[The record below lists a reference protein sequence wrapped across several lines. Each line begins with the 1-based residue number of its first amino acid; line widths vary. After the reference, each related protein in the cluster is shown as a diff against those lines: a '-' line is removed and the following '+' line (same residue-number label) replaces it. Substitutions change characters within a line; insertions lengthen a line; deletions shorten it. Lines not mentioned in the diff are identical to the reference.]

1 MQVSKVKPQK
11 GVFLLLGLLL
21 SISFLIMSI
30 PKTWQEATQKNEEGE
45 LSLSKSW
52 AESVGKKVEQHQQ
65 HELYML
71 VATRDGNYLCKHCLS
86 AQFFLRAGEVYRYGT
101 TGLGQDGRGYSDEWL
116 NRYQLNYITISN
128 GDLATIKIQEAVLIG
143 NYVLLP
149 ENTSRPLQSTLE
161 AKPYWY
167 RLVLPPGNNSLD

>member
-1 MQVSKVKPQK
+1 MQAAKTRSSK
-11 GVFLLLGLLL
+11 GLFIFLGLLI
-21 SISFLIMSI
+21 SILIMSI
-30 PKTWQEATQKNEEGE
+30 PKSWQEATEENEKGE

-71 VATRDGNYLCKHCLS
+71 VATRDGNYLCQHCS
-86 AQFFLRAGEVYRYGT
+86 TTQFFLKAGEVYRYGT
-101 TGLGQDGRGYSDEWL
+101 TGLGQQGRGYTESWV
-116 NRYQLNYITISN
+116 NRHQLNYYHLAT
-128 GDLATIKIQEAVLIG
+128 GDVATIKSKEALLIG

-149 ENTSRPLQSTLE
+149 ENVARPLQGTAQ
-161 AKPYWY
+161 AKSYWH